1 MRTLVS
7 SHVPPLAGSY
17 DFRLVVLSIVI
28 AMVASYAALDLVGR
42 VTSVG
47 GRMRSIWL
55 AGGAMAMGFGIWSM
69 HYVGMLAFRLP
80 VPVEYD
86 WPTVLLSLLAAIFA
100 SAVALYV
107 VSQSR
112 MEWQETLVGSLLMGG
127 AIAGMHYIGMAAM
140 RLPAMCKYSTGMVA
154 LSVALAVVI
163 SFVALRLAFGFRRE
177 NASWTVRKAATAAL
191 MGGAIPIMHY
201 VGMVA
206 ATFEPTP
213 MAEGNL
219 AHALSITW
227 LGTVGIIIVT
237 FMVLGFAV
245 MSSFADRRLSRQE
258 QELAASER
266 RFRAIF
272 EGAEVGI
279 AISDP
284 ATGKILAVNPA
295 YQKMLGCTR
304 EEMESVEIFDRMT
317 RPEDVKEDQ
326 RKFHEMMLG
335 ARKQLHLDKRY
346 ILEDG
351 SEILADV
358 DLSILR
364 DPQGNPQFILGL
376 ANDVTRR
383 KHAEA
388 ELQMALKAAAAANEA
403 KSTFL
408 ATMSHEI
415 RTPMNGVLG
424 MTELLLD
431 TELTTEQREQL
442 RLVRVSAES
451 LLAIIN
457 DILDFSKIEAGK
469 LELEAIPF
477 DLRDSLGE
485 TMRAL
490 SFRSGQKG
498 LELIFEVQP
507 DVAETLI
514 GDPGRLRQIVINLVG
529 NSIKFTERGEI
540 FVRVE
545 KESQTESETLLHFS
559 VRDTGIGIPADKQKK
574 IFEAFS
580 QADGS
585 MARKYGGTGLGLTI
599 CARMTEMM
607 GGRIWVE
614 SEPGR
619 GCTFHFTVRLGV
631 QEELRR
637 PSLIDPEELRD
648 VPALVVDDNRTNRAV
663 LCGMLSRWGMRVT
676 LVEGGREALKAID
689 VANNVGKP
697 FALILLDS
705 QMPELD
711 GFALAGQLQKD
722 AGLARLMV
730 MMLTS
735 AGRLGDAKR
744 CRELGIAAYLVKP
757 VRQDELLE
765 CVRQVLGKA
774 PRTAAEPLITRH
786 TLREAKRHLRIL
798 LAEDNAVNQ
807 TLAVRMLEKRG
818 CVVTVA
824 ADGRA
829 ALAAL
834 EKNSFDLILMDVQ
847 MPDMDGLEATVTIRN
862 REKMSGGHVPIVA
875 MTAHAMKEDR
885 DRCLAAGMDG
895 YLTKPIRSQELLSTI
910 ENLLE
915 KMKVAKTASVAT
927 AEVTDAGN
935 ESLTQDVHAELK
947 TQA

>member
-1 MRTLVS
+1 VS

-17 DFRLVVLSIVI
+17 DFRLVVLSIAI
-28 AMVASYAALDLVGR
+28 AMVASYTALDLVGR
-42 VTSVG
+42 VTSIG
-47 GRMRSIWL
+47 GRMRAVWL
-55 AGGAMAMGFGIWSM
+55 AGGAAAMGVGIWSM

-140 RLPAMCKYSTGMVA
+140 RLPAMCTYSTGLVL
-154 LSVALAVVI
+154 LSVVLAVVF
-163 SFVALRLAFGFRRE
+163 SFVALRLVFGFRRE
-177 NASWTVRKAATAAL
+177 TASWTWHKAIRAAL
-191 MGGAIPIMHY
+191 MGAAIPVTHY
-201 VGMVA
+201 VGMA
-206 ATFEPTP
+206 AAKFEPTP
-213 MAEGNL
+213 APDGNL
-219 AHALSITW
+219 AHALNITW

-237 FMVLGFAV
+237 FMVMGFAV
-245 MSSFADRRLSRQE
+245 LSSFADRRLSRQE

-266 RFRAIF
+266 RFRAVF
-272 EGAEVGI
+272 EGAEIGI
-279 AISDP
+279 ALSDL
-284 ATGKILAVNPA
+284 ATGKIVAVNPA

-304 EEMESVEIFDRMT
+304 EEMGLTDVFDRMT
-317 RPEDVKEDQ
+317 HPDDVKEDQ
-326 RKFHEMMLG
+326 RRIREVVVG
-335 ARKQLHLDKRY
+335 ERKQLHLDKRY
-346 ILEDG
+346 VLGDG
-351 SEILADV
+351 TEILADV
-358 DLSILR
+358 DFSVLR
-364 DPQGNPQFILGL
+364 DPQGDPQFLLRL

-383 KHAEA
+383 KRTEA
-388 ELQMALKAAAAANEA
+388 ELQMALKAAAAASEA

-424 MTELLLD
+424 MTELLLE

-469 LELEAIPF
+469 LELEGIPF

-490 SFRSGQKG
+490 SFRTAQKG

-507 DVAETLI
+507 DVAETVI

-540 FVRVE
+540 FLGVE
-545 KESQTESETLLHFS
+545 KESQTESETFLHFT
-559 VRDTGIGIPADKQKK
+559 VRDTGIGIPPDKLKK

-599 CARMTEMM
+599 CVRLTEMM

-614 SEPGR
+614 SAPGR

-631 QEELRR
+631 QDVPRR
-637 PSLIDPEELRD
+637 PSLLEPEELRD
-648 VPALVVDDNRTNRAV
+648 VAALVVDDNHTNRVV
-663 LCGMLSRWGMRVT
+663 LSGILSRWGMRVT
-676 LVEGGREALKAID
+676 LVEGGREALQALD
-689 VANNVGKP
+689 VANNVGRP

-711 GFALAGQLQKD
+711 GFALAAKLQKD
-722 AGLARLMV
+722 AGLARLTV

-765 CVRQVLGKA
+765 CVRQVLGKVSPA
-774 PRTAAEPLITRH
+774 AAEPLITRH
-786 TLREAKRHLRIL
+786 TLREGKRHLRIL

-818 CVVTVA
+818 CIVTVA
-824 ADGRA
+824 GDGNA
-829 ALAAL
+829 VLAAL
-834 EKNSFDLILMDVQ
+834 KNDSFDLILMDVQ
-847 MPDMDGLEATVTIRN
+847 MPEMDGLEATETIRK
-862 REKMSGGHVPIVA
+862 REKTSGAHIPIVA

-895 YLTKPIRSQELLSTI
+895 YLTKPIRSQELLNTI

-915 KMKVAKTASVAT
+915 KTKAAKTASGAA
-927 AEVTDAGN
+927 AEASEAGN
-935 ESLTQDVHAELK
+935 ENETQEVHAEVK